1 MNLWQW
7 RSTVEEAMMMAM
19 MITIWKDMFET
30 PLLGLLAICVCK
42 GTGMIVMMMT
52 TFMMMTIFLMMATS
66 LAARPHAWYVV
77 LSSTMSGSGGRL
89 GTL

>member
-1 MNLWQW
+1 
-7 RSTVEEAMMMAM
+7 MAM
-19 MITIWKDMFET
+19 MITIWKHGFKT
-30 PLLGLLAICVCK
+30 LLFGLLSICVSE
-42 GTGMIVMMMT
+42 GSVMTM
-52 TFMMMTIFLMMATS
+52 FLMMATS

>member
-1 MNLWQW
+1 
-7 RSTVEEAMMMAM
+7 MMAM
-19 MITIWKDMFET
+19 MITIWKHGFET
-30 PLLGLLAICVCK
+30 LLLGLLATCVCE
-42 GTGMIVMMMT
+42 GTVKMNM
-52 TFMMMTIFLMMATS
+52 FLMMATS

>member
-1 MNLWQW
+1 
-7 RSTVEEAMMMAM
+7 MMAM
-19 MITIWKDMFET
+19 MITIWKDMFEI
-30 PLLGLLAICVCK
+30 LFLGLLAICVCE
-42 GTGMIVMMMT
+42 GTGIIVMMMT
-52 TFMMMTIFLMMATS
+52 MFLMMATS

>member
-19 MITIWKDMFET
+19 MITIWKHGFEIL
-30 PLLGLLAICVCK
+30 LLGLLAICVCE

-52 TFMMMTIFLMMATS
+52 MFLTVATS